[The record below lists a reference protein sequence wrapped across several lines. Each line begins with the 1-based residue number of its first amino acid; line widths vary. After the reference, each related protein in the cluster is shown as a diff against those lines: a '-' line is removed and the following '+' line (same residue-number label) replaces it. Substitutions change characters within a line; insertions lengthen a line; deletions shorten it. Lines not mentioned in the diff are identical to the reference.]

1 MNEKI
6 YKTQSGCI
14 HYWINL
20 GQDPEKA
27 TLIFL
32 PGLTADHRLFD
43 KQIEFFEGIY
53 NVFVWDAPGH
63 AKSWPFEFNFSLS
76 DKAKWL
82 DDILSLEN
90 IRYPVII

>member
-43 KQIEFFEGIY
+43 KQIEFFEAYIMFLYGMHLVMQ
-53 NVFVWDAPGH
+53 NPGRLNLIFLCRI
-63 AKSWPFEFNFSLS
+63 KRNGLMIF
-76 DKAKWL
+76 
-82 DDILSLEN
+82 
-90 IRYPVII
+90 

>member
-43 KQIEFFEGIY
+43 KQIEFFEGKY
-53 NVFVWDAPGH
+53 NVLYGMHRVMQNPGRLNLIFLCRI
-63 AKSWPFEFNFSLS
+63 KRNGLMIF
-76 DKAKWL
+76 
-82 DDILSLEN
+82 
-90 IRYPVII
+90 

>member
-43 KQIEFFEGIY
+43 KQMFLYGLHLVMQ
-53 NVFVWDAPGH
+53 NPGRLNLIFLCRI
-63 AKSWPFEFNFSLS
+63 KRNGLMIF
-76 DKAKWL
+76 
-82 DDILSLEN
+82 
-90 IRYPVII
+90 